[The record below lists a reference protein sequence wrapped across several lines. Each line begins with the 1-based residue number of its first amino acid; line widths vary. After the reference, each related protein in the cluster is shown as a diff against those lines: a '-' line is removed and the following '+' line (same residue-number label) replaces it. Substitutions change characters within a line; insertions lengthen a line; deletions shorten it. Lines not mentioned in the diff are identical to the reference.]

1 MQTTLT
7 LDDELVEELT
17 EVAHRAGKP
26 FTDVVNETLRK
37 GLHPA
42 GALSPKP
49 YRLETFAL
57 GVLPGVD
64 MDKARH
70 ISDALEDEEI
80 LRKLR
85 WGNDPG
91 RCECTHL
98 RDQRLRFSSPR
109 EHFVVAASA
118 ATNVVHAR

>member
-7 LDDELVEELT
+7 LDDELAEELE

-37 GLHPA
+37 GLHPVDD
-42 GALSPKP
+42 LSPKP

-57 GVLPGVD
+57 GVLD
-64 MDKARH
+64 IDKARH

-80 LRKLR
+80 IRKLEM
-85 WGNDPG
+85 GK
-91 RCECTHL
+91 
-98 RDQRLRFSSPR
+98 
-109 EHFVVAASA
+109 
-118 ATNVVHAR
+118 

>member
-1 MQTTLT
+1 MQP
-7 LDDELVEELT
+7 
-17 EVAHRAGKP
+17 RSGKP

-49 YRLETFAL
+49 YRLQTVSL

-64 MDKARH
+64 IDKARH

-80 LRKLR
+80 IRKLEM
-85 WGNDPG
+85 G
-91 RCECTHL
+91 R
-98 RDQRLRFSSPR
+98 
-109 EHFVVAASA
+109 
-118 ATNVVHAR
+118 